1 MNTTTET
8 RTFIG
13 ESATI
18 VGDGYAGFRLGRTYE
33 LRTSSI
39 GRMAA

>member
-1 MNTTTET
+1 MDNYTTET

-18 VGDGYAGFRLGRTYE
+18 VGDGWAGFRLGRT
-33 LRTSSI
+33 
-39 GRMAA
+39 